1 MTAEPTP
8 GVAELVRAARN
19 SQQALHR
26 QHAAFTT
33 LVERFEAMAFAEAY
47 SATGEVESARD
58 ASQQAFLEAWR
69 RLPTLRDPAAFG
81 GWLKRLVR
89 TQCARARRRADGPG
103 RPQSVD
109 VIPSPQNVEEEISRR
124 DTAARVR
131 GSVAALPAGERE
143 AVMLFYFLG
152 ESLRDTARAMGTS
165 VGTAGKRLYSAR
177 LRLRRT
183 LSRDI
188 AAALAGPSAAF
199 TRDVLAGVF
208 REFEGEYRFSERPRQ
223 PVLIRRVG
231 NLLLSYAGGQRNVL
245 ASRERDRLTAVEFDG
260 EARFQRYRNG
270 RIRQFVYYEFGRR
283 LGVAR
288 KLTTSGR

>member
-1 MTAEPTP
+1 MSADPAP
-8 GVAELVRAARN
+8 GVAELVRAAQDPR
-19 SQQALHR
+19 QALHC

-33 LVERFEAMAFAEAY
+33 LVERFEAMAFAAAF
-47 SATGEVESARD
+47 SQTGDVESARD

-103 RPQSVD
+103 RPD
-109 VIPSPQNVEEEISRR
+109 GMATIPSPQNVEEETSSR
-124 DTAARVR
+124 DTEARVR
-131 GSVAALPAGERE
+131 GSVAALPAPERE
-143 AVMLFYFLG
+143 AVVLFYFLG
-152 ESLRDTARAMGTS
+152 ESLRDTARAMGTTA
-165 VGTAGKRLYSAR
+165 GTAGKRLHSAR

-183 LSRDI
+183 LSRDFATAI
-188 AAALAGPSAAF
+188 AGPSTAF
-199 TRDVLAGVF
+199 SCAVLAGVF
-208 REFEGEYRFSERPRQ
+208 REFEGEYRFPERPRQ

-245 ASRERDRLTAVEFDG
+245 ASRERDTLTAVEFDG
-260 EARFQRYRNG
+260 EARFERYRNG

-288 KLTTSGR
+288 KVRAG

>member
-1 MTAEPTP
+1 MNPDPAP
-8 GVAELVRAARN
+8 GVAELVRTARDPL
-19 SQQALHR
+19 QALHR

-47 SATGEVESARD
+47 SATGDVESARD

-89 TQCARARRRADGPG
+89 TQCDRARRRADRPG
-103 RPQSVD
+103 RRDSIAA
-109 VIPSPQNVEEEISRR
+109 IPAPQNVEEETSRR

-131 GSVAALPAGERE
+131 GSVAALPARERE
-143 AVMLFYFLG
+143 AVVLFYFLG
-152 ESLRDTARAMGTS
+152 ESLRDTARAMGTT

-183 LSRDI
+183 LSRSI
-188 AAALAGPSAAF
+188 AAAIAGPTAAF
-199 TRDVLAGVF
+199 TRAVLAGVF
-208 REFEGEYRFSERPRQ
+208 REFEGEYRFPGRPRQ
-223 PVLIRRVG
+223 PVLIRSVG

-245 ASRERDRLTAVEFDG
+245 ASRKRDTLTAVEFDG
-260 EARFQRYRNG
+260 EARFQRYRDG

-288 KLTTSGR
+288 KITPS

>member
-1 MTAEPTP
+1 MNMDPAP
-8 GVAELVRAARN
+8 GVAELVRAARDPR
-19 SQQALHR
+19 QALHC

-33 LVERFEAMAFAEAY
+33 LVERFEAMAFAAAF
-47 SATGEVESARD
+47 SQTGDVESARD

-103 RPQSVD
+103 RPD
-109 VIPSPQNVEEEISRR
+109 GMATIPSPQNVEEETSSR
-124 DTAARVR
+124 DTESRVR
-131 GSVAALPAGERE
+131 GSVAALPAPERE
-143 AVMLFYFLG
+143 AVVLFYFLG

-165 VGTAGKRLYSAR
+165 VGTAGKRLHSAR

-183 LSRDI
+183 LSRDF
-188 AAALAGPSAAF
+188 AAAIAGPSTAF
-199 TRDVLAGVF
+199 TRAVLAGVF
-208 REFEGEYRFSERPRQ
+208 REFEGEYRFPGRPRQ
-223 PVLIRRVG
+223 PVLIRRMG

-245 ASRERDRLTAVEFDG
+245 ASRERDTLTAVEFDG
-260 EARFQRYRNG
+260 EARFERYRNG

-288 KLTTSGR
+288 KIRAG